1 MKKNIA
7 KRVASG
13 GLLGA
18 LFLAVPNTAHACAVC
33 FGAADSTQTA
43 GMNMA
48 MATLLGVTGTVF
60 CGIAACLFSFN
71 RRILAIEREDASG
84 ARNETEM
91 LAVDAPHEAEHAP
104 SDESLREDAL
114 AK

>member
-1 MKKNIA
+1 MNTDVV
-7 KRVASG
+7 KRVTSG

-18 LFLAVPNTAHACAVC
+18 LFVALPNAAHACAVC

-48 MATLLGVTGTVF
+48 MLTLLGVTGTIF
-60 CGIAACLFSFN
+60 CGIGACILTF
-71 RRILAIEREDASG
+71 RRRVLAIEREDACGQHSE
-84 ARNETEM
+84 A
-91 LAVDAPHEAEHAP
+91 ADPSVDALREAEDAP

-114 AK
+114 VE